1 MKAKIVRGQS
11 FAGVLR
17 YVLDVKPRQNA
28 TKHAVIVG
36 GNTAGRDQQQLLAEF
51 QYASQQRPDIQKP
64 VWHASLSLPQAERLD
79 DATWRQVTDRFMQQM
94 GFLPE
99 HPFVVVRHQ
108 DTDFDH
114 VHIVACRVSMLG
126 KVWLGQWEARQAIG
140 ITQQLEQDFQLT
152 QTKGLKNK
160 KSIDISVLHD
170 QPLDNQSLDSQPQG
184 HQPPACLTSAE
195 IQRSIRT
202 GQAPVR
208 QVLQQLIQ
216 QALTQPSWSG
226 VVSAAPSA
234 HTPISAITFCQRL
247 QRLNVQVEPNIAPS
261 TGRLNGF
268 SFMYQGIA
276 FKGSQVGYSL
286 NTLIKHGLHYDP
298 AQDAARLRCLTD
310 QRQPT
315 DQLDPDES
323 TDRPAHPLDAIVSRT
338 AAATANTAQRFDDRA
353 RLANQFAHDVR
364 QLKDIIDH
372 TNEHAANAARHAA
385 ETTKRIDQVLER
397 LTTSAENANT
407 NIRATARQLD
417 MANRAHVGQSQQNGR
432 TDVTSTQS
440 TDAGAVQ
447 SGPDCVESSPNC
459 AKSSSN
465 IHEAATQGIGG
476 LQHANPRLSA
486 AIKQFRAPYE
496 QLDRLI
502 QQQFRIKQQ
511 ANAEQK
517 ELMDMIRQHKKT
529 INESNRATS
538 IQRIYNNWAHYRD
551 RRHEKH
557 FEYQQKRFTEILDDI
572 ECMATNRREHYQ
584 FLKDQIMID
593 RYWIAS
599 TRKMAI
605 EQCARLERQ
614 EKAFERWFSQLKQ
627 QMSPA
632 PIRHH
637 IYQYIKEIKR
647 TMDQV
652 HQSWQSITGRR
663 YANGQPILQYSQAD
677 IDTYWQS
684 VEKLTNCPHR
694 LQSLRFGITSL
705 LLEGNR
711 YEYQEQEFKMLK
723 KIVDRGHE
731 TLNGI
736 MTYDQRPLNNEENE
750 WIVHYRIKIE
760 FLEKMHQGM
769 PMYQKELKEL
779 IKYGFYQPVQPTVHV
794 QPAGARSSSPE
805 PYQRPSWL

>member
-1 MKAKIVRGQS
+1 
-11 FAGVLR
+11 
-17 YVLDVKPRQNA
+17 
-28 TKHAVIVG
+28 
-36 GNTAGRDQQQLLAEF
+36 
-51 QYASQQRPDIQKP
+51 
-64 VWHASLSLPQAERLD
+64 
-79 DATWRQVTDRFMQQM
+79 
-94 GFLPE
+94 
-99 HPFVVVRHQ
+99 
-108 DTDFDH
+108 
-114 VHIVACRVSMLG
+114 MLG

-152 QTKGLKNK
+152 QTKGLKQK
-160 KSIDISVLHD
+160 KSSELSALND
-170 QPLDNQSLDSQPQG
+170 QPPDSQPPE
-184 HQPPACLTSAE
+184 HQPPARLTSAE
-195 IQRSIRT
+195 IQRSTRT
-202 GQAPVR
+202 RQAPVR

-226 VVSAAPSA
+226 VVSAACSA

-268 SFMYQGIA
+268 SFMYQGVA

-298 AQDAARLRCLTD
+298 AQDAARLRRLTD

-323 TDRPAHPLDAIVSRT
+323 TDRPAHRLDAIVSRT

-397 LTTSAENANT
+397 LTASAENANT
-407 NIRATARQLD
+407 SIRATARQLVTTH
-417 MANRAHVGQSQQNGR
+417 RAYIGPSQQNGR

-440 TDAGAVQ
+440 TDASAVQ
-447 SGPDCVESSPNC
+447 SGPDCTESSPNC
-459 AKSSSN
+459 AKSSPN
-465 IHEAATQGIGG
+465 IHEAATRGIEC
-476 LQHANPRLSA
+476 LQRANPSLGA

-502 QQQFRIKQQ
+502 QQQLRLKNQ

-517 ELMDMIRQHKKT
+517 ELMDMIRQHKKI
-529 INESNRATS
+529 INERSSATS
-538 IQRIYNNWAHYRD
+538 IQRIYKNWTYYRD
-551 RRHEKH
+551 QRHEAH
-557 FEYQQKRFTEILDDI
+557 FESQQKRFTEILDDI
-572 ECMATNRREHYQ
+572 ECMAMNRRNHYQ
-584 FLKDQIMID
+584 FLKDQIMVD
-593 RYWIAS
+593 AYSIAS
-599 TRKMAI
+599 TRKMAF
-605 EQCARLERQ
+605 EQRARLEQQ

-637 IYQYIKEIKR
+637 IYEYLKEIKR
-647 TMDQV
+647 TMDQI

-677 IDTYWQS
+677 IDTYWQY
-684 VEKLTNCPHR
+684 VEKLTDCPHR
-694 LQSLRFGITSL
+694 IQSLSFGIARL
-705 LLEGNR
+705 LSESDR
-711 YEYQEQEFKMLK
+711 YQYQEQEFKMLK

-736 MTYDQRPLNNEENE
+736 MTYDQRLLNNEENE
-750 WIVHYRIKIE
+750 WIVHYRIKMG

-769 PMYQKELKEL
+769 PMYQQELKAL
-779 IKYGFYQPVQPTVHV
+779 IKYGFYQPVQPTAHV
-794 QPAGARSSSPE
+794 QPSGARSSSPQ